1 MNHRGLREEAASEGS
16 HVQAV
21 LQEYMS
27 NAELVS
33 SCLATAP
40 SPPAFVTA
48 VAPWLQAQHM
58 QGFVKRC
65 SSIARMF
72 SIGRSAHGRELWA
85 LEISRS
91 PGQQE
96 AKPNVRF
103 VANMHGDEPVGRSGV
118 DSVQHHMSEATQY

>member
-1 MNHRGLREEAASEGS
+1 
-16 HVQAV
+16 
-21 LQEYMS
+21 
-27 NAELVS
+27 
-33 SCLATAP
+33 
-40 SPPAFVTA
+40 
-48 VAPWLQAQHM
+48 M

-72 SIGRSAHGRELWA
+72 SIGRSARGREMWA

-91 PGQQE
+91 HGQQE

-118 DSVQHHMSEATQY
+118 ESVLLHMC